1 MGNNL
6 GKPCEISVILISQF
20 TLKLIF
26 LTYFNIFRIPINK
39 FIYKQIKLSG
49 THYFEEPNLFSSSL

>member
-49 THYFEEPNLFSSSL
+49 THYCEEP